1 MNQSKYHI
9 NHQFADPNSPENNLK
24 SAATIILIRD
34 VSSVAEVFMIK
45 RATKSNFG
53 GAWVFPG
60 GTVDNEDSKN
70 NILGYCQGLDDKEA
84 SSILSLNKGGLCY
97 WVACVRECF
106 EECGVLLAYR
116 ENGSLFK
123 PTLDETNILNDLRRQ
138 LNDGSIFFIEILK
151 KLNLRLAMDRI
162 LYLSHWVTPKIESRR
177 YSTRFFITSI
187 ANDQEAI
194 HDGYEAVDS
203 LWIKIEKA
211 LNDYEQGT
219 FPIIM
224 PTIKNLEA
232 IAGYPSTLSILE
244 DKESILPSDI
254 LTIVPKFFF
263 EKGKLVGLLPG
274 DTGYEDH

>member
-70 NILGYCQGLDDKEA
+70 NILDYCQGLDDKEA

-106 EECGVLLAYR
+106 EESGVLLAYR
-116 ENGSLFK
+116 ENGHLFK
-123 PTLDETNILNDLRRQ
+123 PSLDEKIILNDLRRQ
-138 LNDGSIFFIEILK
+138 LNDDSIVFIDILK
-151 KLNLRLAMDRI
+151 ELNLRLALDRI

>member
-1 MNQSKYHI
+1 MNQTKYHI
-9 NHQFADPNSPENNLK
+9 NHQFADPNSPQNNLE

-34 VSSVAEVFMIK
+34 VSSVSEVFMIK

-60 GTVDNEDSKN
+60 GKVDNEDSEN
-70 NILGYCQGLDDKEA
+70 NILDYCQGLDDKQA
-84 SSILSLNKGGLCY
+84 SSILSLNEGGLGY

-106 EECGVLLAYR
+106 EESGVLLAYR
-116 ENGSLFK
+116 ENGHLFK
-123 PTLDETNILNDLRRQ
+123 PSLDEKIILNDLRRQ
-138 LNDGSIFFIEILK
+138 LNDDSIVFIDILK
-151 KLNLRLAMDRI
+151 KLNLRLALDRI

>member
-9 NHQFADPNSPENNLK
+9 NHQFADPNSPQNNLE

-34 VSSVAEVFMIK
+34 VSSVSEVFMIK

-60 GTVDNEDSKN
+60 GKVDNEDSEN
-70 NILGYCQGLDDKEA
+70 NILDYCQGLDDKQA
-84 SSILSLNKGGLCY
+84 SSILSLNEGGLGY

-106 EECGVLLAYR
+106 EESGVLLAYR
-116 ENGSLFK
+116 ENGHLFK
-123 PTLDETNILNDLRRQ
+123 PSLDEKIILNDLRRQ
-138 LNDGSIFFIEILK
+138 LNDDSIVFIDILK
-151 KLNLRLAMDRI
+151 KLNLRLALDRI

-263 EKGKLVGLLPG
+263 EEGKLVGLLPG

>member
-1 MNQSKYHI
+1 MNNSKYNI
-9 NHQFADPNSPENNLK
+9 NHRFADPDSPKSKLE

-34 VSSVAEVFMIK
+34 ANSVAEVFMIK
-45 RATKSNFG
+45 RANKSNFG

-60 GTVDNEDSKN
+60 GKVDNEDSRN
-70 NILGYCQGLDDKEA
+70 NILDYCQGLDDKEA
-84 SSILSLNKGGLCY
+84 SSILNLNEGGLGY

-106 EECGVLLAYR
+106 EESGVLLAYR
-116 ENGSLFK
+116 ENGYLFK
-123 PTLDETNILNDLRRQ
+123 PSFDEKIILNDLRLK
-138 LNDGSIFFIEILK
+138 LNDDSIFFIEILK
-151 KLNLRLAMDRI
+151 KLNLRLAVDRI

-187 ANDQEAI
+187 SNDQEAI

-211 LNDYEQGT
+211 LNAYKQGS

-244 DKESILPSDI
+244 DKESILPSEI
-254 LTIVPKFFF
+254 LTIEPKFFF
-263 EKGKLVGLLPG
+263 EKGELVGLLPG
-274 DTGYEDH
+274 DTGYENH

>member
-1 MNQSKYHI
+1 MNQSRYRI
-9 NHQFADPNSPENNLK
+9 NHQFADSNSPKNNLE

-34 VSSVAEVFMIK
+34 VSSVSEVFMIK

-60 GTVDNEDSKN
+60 GKVDNEDSEN
-70 NILGYCQGLDDKEA
+70 NILDYCQGLDDKQA
-84 SSILSLNKGGLCY
+84 SSILSLNEGGMGY

-106 EECGVLLAYR
+106 EESGVLLAYK
-116 ENGSLFK
+116 ENGHLFK
-123 PTLDETNILNDLRRQ
+123 PSLDEKIILNDLRRQ
-138 LNDGSIFFIEILK
+138 LNDDSIVFIDILK
-151 KLNLRLAMDRI
+151 KLNLRLALDRI

>member
-1 MNQSKYHI
+1 MNQSRYRI
-9 NHQFADPNSPENNLK
+9 NHQFADSNSPKNNLE

-34 VSSVAEVFMIK
+34 VSSVSEVFMIK

-60 GTVDNEDSKN
+60 GKVDNEDSEN
-70 NILGYCQGLDDKEA
+70 NILDYCQGLDDKQA
-84 SSILSLNKGGLCY
+84 SSILSLNEGGMGY

-106 EECGVLLAYR
+106 EESGVLLAYK
-116 ENGSLFK
+116 ENGHLFK
-123 PTLDETNILNDLRRQ
+123 PSLDEKIILNDLRRQ
-138 LNDGSIFFIEILK
+138 LNDDSIVFVDILK
-151 KLNLRLAMDRI
+151 KLNLRLALDRI

-187 ANDQEAI
+187 SNDQEAI

-211 LNDYEQGT
+211 LNDYKQGT

-254 LTIVPKFFF
+254 LTIEPKFFF

-274 DTGYEDH
+274 DAGYENH

>member
-9 NHQFADPNSPENNLK
+9 NHQFADPNSPQNNLE

-34 VSSVAEVFMIK
+34 VSSVSEVFMIK

-60 GTVDNEDSKN
+60 GKVDNEDSEN
-70 NILGYCQGLDDKEA
+70 NILDYCQGLDDKQA
-84 SSILSLNKGGLCY
+84 SSILSLNEGGLGY

-106 EECGVLLAYR
+106 EESGVLLAYR
-116 ENGSLFK
+116 ENGHLFK
-123 PTLDETNILNDLRRQ
+123 PSLDEKIILNDLSRQ
-138 LNDGSIFFIEILK
+138 LNDDSIVFIDILK
-151 KLNLRLAMDRI
+151 KLNLRLALDRI

>member
-9 NHQFADPNSPENNLK
+9 NHQFADPNSPQNNLE

-34 VSSVAEVFMIK
+34 VSSVSEVFMIK

-60 GTVDNEDSKN
+60 GKVDNEDSEN
-70 NILGYCQGLDDKEA
+70 NILDYCQGLDDKQA
-84 SSILSLNKGGLCY
+84 SSILSLNEGGLGY

-106 EECGVLLAYR
+106 EESGVLLAYR
-116 ENGSLFK
+116 ENGHLFK
-123 PTLDETNILNDLRRQ
+123 PSLDEKIILNDLRRQ
-138 LNDGSIFFIEILK
+138 LNDDSIVFIDILK
-151 KLNLRLAMDRI
+151 KLNLRLALDRI

-187 ANDQEAI
+187 PNDQEAI

>member
-9 NHQFADPNSPENNLK
+9 NHQFADPNSPQNNLE

-34 VSSVAEVFMIK
+34 VSSVSEVFMIK

-60 GTVDNEDSKN
+60 GKVDNEDSEN
-70 NILGYCQGLDDKEA
+70 NILGYCQGLDDKQA
-84 SSILSLNKGGLCY
+84 SSILSLNEGGLGY

-106 EECGVLLAYR
+106 EESGVLLAYR
-116 ENGSLFK
+116 ENGHLFK
-123 PTLDETNILNDLRRQ
+123 PSLDEKIILNDLRRQ
-138 LNDGSIFFIEILK
+138 LNDDSIVFIDILK
-151 KLNLRLAMDRI
+151 ELNLRLALDRI

>member
-9 NHQFADPNSPENNLK
+9 NHKFADPNSTENSLE

-34 VSSVAEVFMIK
+34 ISNVAEVLMIK

-60 GTVDNEDSKN
+60 GTVDYEDSKN
-70 NILGYCQGLDDKEA
+70 NILDYCQGLDDKEA
-84 SSILSLNKGGLCY
+84 SSILSLNKGGLSY
-97 WVACVRECF
+97 WVACIRECF
-106 EECGVLLAYR
+106 EESGVLLAYR
-116 ENGSLFK
+116 KDGHLFK
-123 PTLDETNILNDLRRQ
+123 PNLDEKIILNDLRLQ
-138 LNDGSIFFIEILK
+138 LNDGSIVFIEILK
-151 KLNLRLAMDRI
+151 KLNLRLAVDRI
-162 LYLSHWVTPKIESRR
+162 VYLSHWVTPKIESRR

-187 ANDQEAI
+187 TNDQEAI

-211 LNDYEQGT
+211 LIDYKQGT

-254 LTIVPKFFF
+254 LTIEPKFFF
-263 EKGKLVGLLPG
+263 EEGKLVGLLPG

>member
-70 NILGYCQGLDDKEA
+70 NILDYCQGLDDKEA
-84 SSILSLNKGGLCY
+84 SRILSLNKGGLCY

>member
-1 MNQSKYHI
+1 MNQSRYRI
-9 NHQFADPNSPENNLK
+9 NHQFADSNSPKNNLE

-34 VSSVAEVFMIK
+34 VSSVSEVFMIK

-60 GTVDNEDSKN
+60 GKVDNEDSEN
-70 NILGYCQGLDDKEA
+70 NILDYCQGLDDKQA
-84 SSILSLNKGGLCY
+84 SSILSLNEGGMGY

-106 EECGVLLAYR
+106 EESGVLLAYR
-116 ENGSLFK
+116 ENGHLFK
-123 PTLDETNILNDLRRQ
+123 PSLDEKIILNDLRRQ
-138 LNDGSIFFIEILK
+138 LNDDSIVFVDILK
-151 KLNLRLAMDRI
+151 KLNLRLALDRI

-187 ANDQEAI
+187 SNDQEAI

-211 LNDYEQGT
+211 LNDYKQGT

-254 LTIVPKFFF
+254 LTIEPKFFF

-274 DTGYEDH
+274 DAGYENH

>member
-9 NHQFADPNSPENNLK
+9 NHQFADPNSPENNLE

-34 VSSVAEVFMIK
+34 VSSVSEVFMIK

-60 GTVDNEDSKN
+60 GKVDNEDSEN
-70 NILGYCQGLDDKEA
+70 NILDYCQGLDDKQA
-84 SSILSLNKGGLCY
+84 SSILSLNEGGLGY

-106 EECGVLLAYR
+106 EESGVLLAYR
-116 ENGSLFK
+116 ENGHLFK
-123 PTLDETNILNDLRRQ
+123 PSLDEKIILNDLRRQ
-138 LNDGSIFFIEILK
+138 LNDDSIVFIDILK
-151 KLNLRLAMDRI
+151 KLNLRLALDRI

>member
-9 NHQFADPNSPENNLK
+9 NHQFADPNSPENNLE

-34 VSSVAEVFMIK
+34 VDSITEVFMIK

-70 NILGYCQGLDDKEA
+70 NILDYCQGLDDKEA
-84 SSILSLNKGGLCY
+84 SSILSLNKGGLGY

-106 EECGVLLAYR
+106 EESGVLLAYR
-116 ENGSLFK
+116 ENGHLFK
-123 PTLDETNILNDLRRQ
+123 PSLDEAIILNDLRRQ
-138 LNDGSIFFIEILK
+138 LNDGSIFFIEILR
-151 KLNLRLAMDRI
+151 KLNLRLAVDRI

-187 ANDQEAI
+187 PNDQEAI

-232 IAGYPSTLSILE
+232 IAGYSSTVSILE
-244 DKESILPSDI
+244 DKESIPPSEI
-254 LTIVPKFFF
+254 LTIEPKFFF

>member
-9 NHQFADPNSPENNLK
+9 NHQFADPNSPQNNLV

-34 VSSVAEVFMIK
+34 VSSVSEVFMIK

-60 GTVDNEDSKN
+60 GKVDNEDSEN
-70 NILGYCQGLDDKEA
+70 NILDYCQGLDDKQA
-84 SSILSLNKGGLCY
+84 SSILSLNEGGLGY

-106 EECGVLLAYR
+106 EESGVLLAYK
-116 ENGSLFK
+116 ENGHLFK
-123 PTLDETNILNDLRRQ
+123 PSLDEKIILNDLRRQ
-138 LNDGSIFFIEILK
+138 LNDDSIVFIDILK
-151 KLNLRLAMDRI
+151 KLNLRLALDRI

>member
-9 NHQFADPNSPENNLK
+9 NHQFADPNSPQNNLE

-34 VSSVAEVFMIK
+34 VSSVSEVFMIK

-60 GTVDNEDSKN
+60 GKVDNEDSEN
-70 NILGYCQGLDDKEA
+70 NILDYCQGLDDKQA
-84 SSILSLNKGGLCY
+84 SSILSLNEGGLGY

-106 EECGVLLAYR
+106 EESGVLLAYK
-116 ENGSLFK
+116 ENGHLFK
-123 PTLDETNILNDLRRQ
+123 PSLDEKIILNDLRRQ
-138 LNDGSIFFIEILK
+138 LNDDSIVFIDILK
-151 KLNLRLAMDRI
+151 KLNLRLALDRI

>member
-1 MNQSKYHI
+1 MNNSKYSI
-9 NHQFADPNSPENNLK
+9 NHRFADSDSPKSKLE

-34 VSSVAEVFMIK
+34 ANSVAEVFMIK
-45 RATKSNFG
+45 RANKSNFG

-60 GTVDNEDSKN
+60 GKVDNEDSKN
-70 NILGYCQGLDDKEA
+70 NILDYCQGLDDKEA
-84 SSILSLNKGGLCY
+84 SSILNLNEGGLGY
-97 WVACVRECF
+97 WVACIRECF
-106 EECGVLLAYR
+106 EESGILLAYR
-116 ENGSLFK
+116 ENGHLFK
-123 PTLDETNILNDLRRQ
+123 PSLGEKIILNDLRRQ
-138 LNDGSIFFIEILK
+138 LNDDSIFFIEILK
-151 KLNLRLAMDRI
+151 KLNLRLAVDRI

-177 YSTRFFITSI
+177 YSTRFFITSVS
-187 ANDQEAI
+187 NDQEAI

-211 LNDYEQGT
+211 LNSYKQGT

-244 DKESILPSDI
+244 DKESILPSEI
-254 LTIVPKFFF
+254 LTIEPKFFF

-274 DTGYEDH
+274 DTGYENH

>member
-1 MNQSKYHI
+1 MNQNKYNI
-9 NHQFADPNSPENNLK
+9 NHQFADPNSPENNLE
-24 SAATIILIRD
+24 SAATLILIRD
-34 VSSVAEVFMIK
+34 VDSLTEVFMIK

-60 GTVDNEDSKN
+60 GKIDNADLKD
-70 NILGYCQGLDDKEA
+70 NIQDYCQGLDDKEA
-84 SSILSLNKGGLCY
+84 SNILSLEEDGLGY
-97 WVACVRECF
+97 WVACIRECF
-106 EECGVLLAYR
+106 EEAGILLAYR
-116 ENGSLFK
+116 ENGDLFK
-123 PTLDETNILNDLRRQ
+123 PSLDEKIVLNNLRRQ
-138 LNDGSIFFIEILK
+138 LNEDTTSFLAILK
-151 KLNLRLAMDRI
+151 TLNLRLAVDRM
-162 LYLSHWVTPKIESRR
+162 LYVSHWVTPKIESRR

-187 ANDQEAI
+187 PNDQEAI

-211 LNDYEQGT
+211 LSDYKQGT

-232 IAGYPSTLSILE
+232 IAGYSSALSILE

-254 LTIVPKFFF
+254 LAIEPKFFF

-274 DTGYEDH
+274 DIGYEDH

>member
-1 MNQSKYHI
+1 M
-9 NHQFADPNSPENNLK
+9 
-24 SAATIILIRD
+24 
-34 VSSVAEVFMIK
+34 
-45 RATKSNFG
+45 
-53 GAWVFPG
+53 
-60 GTVDNEDSKN
+60 
-70 NILGYCQGLDDKEA
+70 
-84 SSILSLNKGGLCY
+84 
-97 WVACVRECF
+97 
-106 EECGVLLAYR
+106 
-116 ENGSLFK
+116 
-123 PTLDETNILNDLRRQ
+123 
-138 LNDGSIFFIEILK
+138 
-151 KLNLRLAMDRI
+151 
-162 LYLSHWVTPKIESRR
+162 SHWVTPKIESRR

>member
-1 MNQSKYHI
+1 MNQSRYRI
-9 NHQFADPNSPENNLK
+9 NHQFADSNSPKNNLE

-34 VSSVAEVFMIK
+34 VSSVSEVFMIK

-60 GTVDNEDSKN
+60 GKVDNEDSEN
-70 NILGYCQGLDDKEA
+70 NILDYCQGLDDKQA
-84 SSILSLNKGGLCY
+84 SSILSLNEGGMGY

-106 EECGVLLAYR
+106 EESGVLLAYR
-116 ENGSLFK
+116 ENGHLFK
-123 PTLDETNILNDLRRQ
+123 PSLDEKIILNDLRRQ
-138 LNDGSIFFIEILK
+138 LNDDSIVFVDILK
-151 KLNLRLAMDRI
+151 KLNLRLALDRI

-187 ANDQEAI
+187 SNDQEAI

-211 LNDYEQGT
+211 LNDYKQGT

>member
-9 NHQFADPNSPENNLK
+9 NHQFADPNSPQNNLE

-34 VSSVAEVFMIK
+34 VSSVSEVFMIK

-60 GTVDNEDSKN
+60 GKVDNEDSEN
-70 NILGYCQGLDDKEA
+70 NILDYCQGLDDKQA
-84 SSILSLNKGGLCY
+84 SSILSLNEGGLGY

-106 EECGVLLAYR
+106 EESGVLLAYR
-116 ENGSLFK
+116 ENGHLFK
-123 PTLDETNILNDLRRQ
+123 PSLDEKIILNDLRRQ
-138 LNDGSIFFIEILK
+138 LNDDSIVFIDILK
-151 KLNLRLAMDRI
+151 KLNLRLALDRI

>member
-9 NHQFADPNSPENNLK
+9 NHQFADPNSPQNNLE

-34 VSSVAEVFMIK
+34 VSSVSEVFMIK

-60 GTVDNEDSKN
+60 GKVDNEDSEN
-70 NILGYCQGLDDKEA
+70 NILDYCQGLDDKQA
-84 SSILSLNKGGLCY
+84 SSILSLNEGGLGY

-106 EECGVLLAYR
+106 EESGVLLAYR
-116 ENGSLFK
+116 ENGHLFK
-123 PTLDETNILNDLRRQ
+123 PSLDEKIILNDLRRQ
-138 LNDGSIFFIEILK
+138 LNDDSIVFIDILK
-151 KLNLRLAMDRI
+151 ELNLRLALDRI

-232 IAGYPSTLSILE
+232 IAGYPSTQSILE

>member
-1 MNQSKYHI
+1 MNQSKYNI
-9 NHQFADPNSPENNLK
+9 NHQFADPNSPENNLE

-34 VSSVAEVFMIK
+34 VSNVAEVFMIK

-60 GTVDNEDSKN
+60 GKVDNEDSKN
-70 NILGYCQGLDDKEA
+70 NILEYCQGLDDKEA
-84 SSILSLNKGGLCY
+84 SSILSLNEGGLSY
-97 WVACVRECF
+97 WVACIRECF

-116 ENGSLFK
+116 ENGHLFK
-123 PTLDETNILNDLRRQ
+123 PSLDETIILNDLRRQ

-151 KLNLRLAMDRI
+151 KLNLRLAVDRI

-187 ANDQEAI
+187 PNDQETM

-211 LNDYEQGT
+211 LNDYKRGT

-254 LTIVPKFFF
+254 LTIEPKFFF
-263 EKGKLVGLLPG
+263 EEGKLVGLLPG

>member
-1 MNQSKYHI
+1 MNQSRYRI
-9 NHQFADPNSPENNLK
+9 NHQFADSNSPKNNLE

-34 VSSVAEVFMIK
+34 VSSVSEVFMIK

-60 GTVDNEDSKN
+60 GKVDNEDSEN
-70 NILGYCQGLDDKEA
+70 NILDYCQGLDDKQA
-84 SSILSLNKGGLCY
+84 SSILSLNEGGLGY

-106 EECGVLLAYR
+106 EESGVLLAYR
-116 ENGSLFK
+116 ENGHLFK
-123 PTLDETNILNDLRRQ
+123 PSLDEKIILNDLRRQ
-138 LNDGSIFFIEILK
+138 LNDDSIVFIDILK
-151 KLNLRLAMDRI
+151 KLNLRLALDRI

-274 DTGYEDH
+274 DAGYENH

>member
-9 NHQFADPNSPENNLK
+9 NHQFADPNSPQNNLE

-34 VSSVAEVFMIK
+34 VSSVSEVFMIK

-60 GTVDNEDSKN
+60 GKVDNEDSEN
-70 NILGYCQGLDDKEA
+70 NILDYCQGLDDKQA
-84 SSILSLNKGGLCY
+84 SSILSLNEGGMGY

-106 EECGVLLAYR
+106 EESGVLLAYR
-116 ENGSLFK
+116 ENGHLFK
-123 PTLDETNILNDLRRQ
+123 PSLDEKIILNDLRRQ
-138 LNDGSIFFIEILK
+138 LNDDSIVFIDILK
-151 KLNLRLAMDRI
+151 KLNLRLALDRI

>member
-9 NHQFADPNSPENNLK
+9 NHQFADKNSPENSLE

-34 VSSVAEVFMIK
+34 ISNVAEVLMIK

-60 GTVDNEDSKN
+60 GTVDYEDSKN
-70 NILGYCQGLDDKEA
+70 NILDYCQGLDDKEA
-84 SSILSLNKGGLCY
+84 SSILSLNKGGLSY
-97 WVACVRECF
+97 WVACIRECF
-106 EECGVLLAYR
+106 EESGVLLAYR
-116 ENGSLFK
+116 KNGHLFK
-123 PTLDETNILNDLRRQ
+123 PNLDEKIILNDLRLQ
-138 LNDGSIFFIEILK
+138 LNDGSIVFIEILK
-151 KLNLRLAMDRI
+151 KLNLRLAVDRI
-162 LYLSHWVTPKIESRR
+162 VYLSHWVTPKIESRR

-187 ANDQEAI
+187 TNDQEAI

-203 LWIKIEKA
+203 LWIKIEKT
-211 LNDYEQGT
+211 LIDYKQGT

-244 DKESILPSDI
+244 DKKSILPSDI
-254 LTIVPKFFF
+254 PTIEPKFFF
-263 EKGKLVGLLPG
+263 EEGKLVGLLPG
-274 DTGYEDH
+274 DAGYEDH

>member
-1 MNQSKYHI
+1 MNQSRYRI
-9 NHQFADPNSPENNLK
+9 NHQFADSNSPKNNLE

-34 VSSVAEVFMIK
+34 VSSVSEVFMIK

-60 GTVDNEDSKN
+60 GKVDNEDSEN
-70 NILGYCQGLDDKEA
+70 NILDYCQGLDDKQA
-84 SSILSLNKGGLCY
+84 SSILSLNEGGLGY

-106 EECGVLLAYR
+106 EESGVLLAYR
-116 ENGSLFK
+116 ENGHLFK
-123 PTLDETNILNDLRRQ
+123 PSLDEKIILNDLRRQ
-138 LNDGSIFFIEILK
+138 LNDDSIVFVDILK
-151 KLNLRLAMDRI
+151 KLNLRLALDRI

-187 ANDQEAI
+187 SNDQEAI

-211 LNDYEQGT
+211 LNDYKQGT

-254 LTIVPKFFF
+254 LTIEPKFFF

-274 DTGYEDH
+274 DAGYENH

>member
-34 VSSVAEVFMIK
+34 VDSIAEVFMIK

-70 NILGYCQGLDDKEA
+70 NILDYCQGLDDKEA
-84 SSILSLNKGGLCY
+84 SSILSLNKGGLGY
-97 WVACVRECF
+97 WVAGVRECF
-106 EECGVLLAYR
+106 EESGILLAYR
-116 ENGSLFK
+116 ENGHLFK
-123 PTLDETNILNDLRRQ
+123 PSLDEAIILNDLRRQ
-138 LNDGSIFFIEILK
+138 LNDGSIFFIEILR
-151 KLNLRLAMDRI
+151 KLNLRLAVDRI

-254 LTIVPKFFF
+254 LTIEPKFFF
-263 EKGKLVGLLPG
+263 EEGKLVGLLPG